1 MPVWLLVVLLCAA
14 TYRLTRLIVRD
25 DFPPVLWL
33 RDRLVGGW
41 RPLTDKEHAAY
52 LTAPRDRIGDVL
64 PLKLK
69 ADAPAWMKHVQSVDY
84 EDPRGTQESRFIV
97 RWTWVPYWLSDLL
110 SCPWCA
116 SGWVSL
122 ALVVAVAFTV
132 GVPAP
137 LLVWPA
143 VWGAGALL
151 AARKWS

>member
-1 MPVWLLVVLLCAA
+1 MPVWLLIVLLCVA
-14 TYRLTRLIVRD
+14 TYRLTRLLVKD
-25 DFPPVLWL
+25 DFPPVLWM

-41 RPLTDKEHAAY
+41 RPLTDKEWEAVRGDPGAARTKFAMRDIDHGDGSGEVASRY
-52 LTAPRDRIGDVL
+52 LT
-64 PLKLK
+64 
-69 ADAPAWMKHVQSVDY
+69 
-84 EDPRGTQESRFIV
+84 
-97 RWTWVPYWLSDLL
+97 RWRWVPFWLSDLL

-122 ALVVAVAFTV
+122 ALTVAVAFTV

-151 AARKWS
+151 AARKWA